1 MTTYQVDLGVPVK
14 NPFKPRFIRVICRHT
29 HGNLGWQTHE
39 FPNRL
44 MIRYSD
50 LGRRADLSAEHPDQP
65 PGRRD
70 ARYAYPGRLWEPETY
85 QYRCPQCRYDLQLR
99 AANMMVLISAL
110 DALERRR
117 TGNQA
122 ARIQRLDISA
132 AELVLAF
139 FRQAGEA
146 P

>member
-1 MTTYQVDLGVPVK
+1 MDQGNFGVPVK
-14 NPFKPRFIRVICRHT
+14 RPHKPRFIRVICRHT
-29 HGNLGWQTHE
+29 HGNPGWQTHE

-44 MIRYSD
+44 MIRYSG
-50 LGRRADLSAEHPDQP
+50 LGRRADLSAEHPVQP
-65 PGRRD
+65 AERHD
-70 ARYAYPGRLWEPETY
+70 ARYASPGRLWAPETY
-85 QYRCPQCRYDLQLR
+85 QYRCPRCSYDLQLR
-99 AANMMVLISAL
+99 AANMMRLVNAL
-110 DALERRR
+110 DALERQS

-132 AELVLAF
+132 AELVLAS

>member
-1 MTTYQVDLGVPVK
+1 MYQVDLGVPVK

-29 HGNLGWQTHE
+29 RGNPEWQTHE

-50 LGRRADLSAEHPDQP
+50 LGRRADLSAEHPVQP
-65 PGRRD
+65 AGRRD
-70 ARYAYPGRLWEPETY
+70 ARYAYPGRLWEPKTY
-85 QYRCPQCRYDLQLR
+85 QYRCPRCRYDLQLR
-99 AANMMVLISAL
+99 AANMMGLISAL

-132 AELVLAF
+132 AEPVLAF
-139 FRQAGEA
+139 LRQAGEA